1 MKYRVTAG
9 AGIVAVA
16 VAVVFAVAGV
26 TGDGDGSGT
35 SPTDTATEAQVVAPP
50 APADEAPAGA
60 VAADPSNSSKARDLV
75 LTAPANVS
83 VGQTVT
89 FGASWTTAS
98 GQSISGEVDLQRIE
112 GTRWATVTT
121 VPVEDGAGQVDLPVE
136 ESGIYR
142 LAYGG
147 SEPVE
152 AAASTEMVVRA
163 EEALASRI
171 TATAENADDGVISVT
186 AAWTTDGGAPITG
199 DLHLERAEEG
209 EWVPVAK
216 GVTSDDGTVVLE
228 VEADQTA
235 RFRFTYAGG
244 SRFAAATSDVA
255 VALGDDI
262 RTIPVEVCDDSGD
275 LDVLGNGVGCHYTPV
290 SAGTFVAAHDYLGNA
305 WWNSIPVGSFV
316 ELTGELPGV
325 YEVVDRV
332 IAPARGSALGPASDW
347 TCGDACD
354 VILQT
359 CQGKN
364 TGFTWLS
371 RVSDL
376 PPDA

>member
-1 MKYRVTAG
+1 M
-9 AGIVAVA
+9 
-16 VAVVFAVAGV
+16 
-26 TGDGDGSGT
+26 
-35 SPTDTATEAQVVAPP
+35 APP
-50 APADEAPAGA
+50 SPAEESPAGA
-60 VAADPSNSSKARDLV
+60 VEADPSGDSDARDLV

-83 VGQTVT
+83 VGQTAT
-89 FGASWTTAS
+89 FGASWTTAD
-98 GQSISGEVDLQRIE
+98 GQSITGEVDLQRIE

-121 VPVEDGAGQVDLPVE
+121 VPVEDGAGQVDVTVE

-147 SEPVE
+147 NDEVE

-171 TATAENADDGVISVT
+171 TATAEESGDGVLGVT

-199 DLHLERAEEG
+199 DLHLQRAEDD
-209 EWVPVAK
+209 EWVPVTK
-216 GVTSDDGTVVLE
+216 GVTTEDGTVVIE
-228 VEADQTA
+228 AEADQMA
-235 RFRFTYAGG
+235 RFRFTYSGG
-244 SRFAAATSDVA
+244 SRFAAVTSDVA

-262 RTIPVEVCDDSGD
+262 RTIPVDVCDDSAD
-275 LDVLGNGVGCHYTPV
+275 LDVLGNGVGCHYKPV
-290 SAGTFVAAHDYLGNA
+290 SSGTFVAAHDYLGNA

-364 TGFTWLS
+364 TGFTWLK
-371 RVSDL
+371 RVSDGR
-376 PPDA
+376 PADE